1 MRVIAT
7 EDRILRSDHCEFPSS
22 GRGVA
27 RGLDG
32 DMAFV
37 SIGNAVNAFHLVLP
51 IEETYYLSPCVRI
64 LSFFGIC
71 IKRATLEHSPPHAEP
86 SITNSSILAVPAYE
100 VDV

>member
-7 EDRILRSDHCEFPSS
+7 EDKILRSDHRKFPSS

-32 DMAFV
+32 EAAFAT
-37 SIGNAVNAFHLVLP
+37 IGNAANAFHLVLP
-51 IEETYYLSPCVRI
+51 IEESYYLSPYVKA

-71 IKRATLEHSPPHAEP
+71 IRSKTPLRML
-86 SITNSSILAVPAYE
+86 NRV
-100 VDV
+100 

>member
-7 EDRILRSDHCEFPSS
+7 EDKILRSDHRKFPSS

-32 DMAFV
+32 DIAFV
-37 SIGNAVNAFHLVLP
+37 ATGNAANAFHSVLP
-51 IEETYYLSPCVRI
+51 IEETYYLSPCVKT

-71 IKRATLEHSPPHAEP
+71 IERATLEHSPPHAE
-86 SITNSSILAVPAYE
+86 SSVTNSSILAVPAYE